1 MSEVIEEF
9 IRTHS
14 NLQEREAFETFLR
27 QDRIKTWVGQDPAR
41 RDRLQREFSRVWGDL
56 RAGAAPPQAS
66 VAAVARPAPHPHPPP
81 PAPQQPRESHA
92 PLPRPREA
100 PPQNAPAPR
109 EHAPREPP
117 SPREPAPAPRAPTRV
132 EVRQPPAAQ
141 ARHAPSGSRAASGTR
156 RLNLLCPACGR
167 LDVWLQDG
175 AISCH
180 GCGRAYDDML
190 ALVPVKPVGPF
201 EYVFGEG
208 VVGYLKAAGV
218 GTLLLLVYG
227 VLKWL

>member
-14 NLQEREAFETFLR
+14 DLPEREAFETFLG

-41 RDRLQREFSRVWGDL
+41 RDRLQREFSRVWGTL
-56 RAGAAPPQAS
+56 QGASASSQAPVAAAVQRPPAHAPP
-66 VAAVARPAPHPHPPP
+66 PPPPP
-81 PAPQQPRESHA
+81 PAP
-92 PLPRPREA
+92 REA
-100 PPQNAPAPR
+100 PPP
-109 EHAPREPP
+109 
-117 SPREPAPAPRAPTRV
+117 EPAPARESPRPTRV
-132 EVRQPPAAQ
+132 QVRHERPAPPAPA
-141 ARHAPSGSRAASGTR
+141 SRPMGASSSVSTATR
-156 RLNLLCPACGR
+156 RLNLLCPACAR

-175 AISCH
+175 EISCH
-180 GCGRAYDDML
+180 GCARVYDDML

-208 VVGYLKAAGV
+208 PMGYVKAAGV